1 MKEEIESGDLVAFVQ
16 AILENLRFA
25 ASAFSSLQVNFTL
38 ARREGILS
46 KSGLLKKSSP
56 KQVSL
61 RAVPISDSH
70 LFGGD
75 HITPTIRVL
84 AVAKRD
90 FAMALPRASA
100 RARSTVHFCSPGSSK
115 LGVHCCS
122 SRGRSSRRGRSVS
135 NHRFWGGQAL

>member
-1 MKEEIESGDLVAFVQ
+1 MMPKFSVKEEIESGDVVAFVQ
-16 AILENLRFA
+16 VILENLRFA

-70 LFGGD
+70 LFGGG
-75 HITPTIRVL
+75 HIPPTIRDL

-90 FAMALPRASA
+90 FAMALSRASA
-100 RARSTVHFCSPGSSK
+100 RA
-115 LGVHCCS
+115 
-122 SRGRSSRRGRSVS
+122 
-135 NHRFWGGQAL
+135 